1 MGGIKMYAV
10 IQWVC
15 TKKCAKQILGHL
27 KDADEMFWDMRRDI
41 LCIKEDGC
49 DKLIFPNDCI
59 KFV

>member
-1 MGGIKMYAV
+1 MYAV